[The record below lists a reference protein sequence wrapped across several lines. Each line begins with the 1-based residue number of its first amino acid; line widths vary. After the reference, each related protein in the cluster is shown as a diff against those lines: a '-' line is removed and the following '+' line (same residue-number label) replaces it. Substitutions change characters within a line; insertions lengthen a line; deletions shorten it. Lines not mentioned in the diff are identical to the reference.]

1 MTHRP
6 MKRITGV
13 EVLRPLDGTG
23 RAEVRMFYGSH
34 CVTLGLSG
42 LPALLIPFSV
52 TEVRIAARSA
62 VTSTLLR
69 EIPIEMCRQYA
80 VKAILGPMPDLEPI
94 NVEDLIRDTVVE
106 TLAEQARQAAEAD
119 KKRQEFDAEV
129 RRRAEEKYM
138 GDAFKHVTGFTGHGE
153 A

>member
-34 CVTLGLSG
+34 CVTMGLSG

-80 VKAILGPMPDLEPI
+80 VKAILGPMPDLEPMTGRKPTSE
-94 NVEDLIRDTVVE
+94 VLEAVLE
-106 TLAEQARQAAEAD
+106 TCQLAEMHAVPTYYAV
-119 KKRQEFDAEV
+119 KKRFGISAATAT
-129 RRRAEEKYM
+129 RWIARAKEEN
-138 GDAFKHVTGFTGHGE
+138 HE
-153 A
+153 R